1 VDINPNE
8 EAYNRAQIH
17 ILRKQMFQLSFYA
30 DILANASATVAEPP
44 SVLRGALQAYRS
56 ARDAAEVSTAEE
68 LIKDFATIV
77 TLAER
82 AATVQDNTSNTHVL
96 EICKDLKRKWMI

>member
-1 VDINPNE
+1 MDFNPNE
-8 EAYNRAQIH
+8 EAYNRAQVH

-44 SVLRGALQAYRS
+44 SVLSGALQAYRS
-56 ARDAAEVSTAEE
+56 ARDAAEVLTAEE

-82 AATVQDNTSNTHVL
+82 AATAQNDTSNTHVL

>member
-1 VDINPNE
+1 VDFNPNE
-8 EAYNRAQIH
+8 EAYNRAQVH

-30 DILANASATVAEPP
+30 DILANASVTVTEPP
-44 SVLRGALQAYRS
+44 PVLSGALQAYRS
-56 ARDAAEVSTAEE
+56 ARDAAEVPTAEE

-82 AATVQDNTSNTHVL
+82 AATVQDDISNTHVL